1 MRLLILVSSIF
12 LFSCQ
17 KTSEENVY
25 TPPNT
30 IKELKNIIYLNIDI
44 DEALQK
50 IPLII
55 NQEYS
60 QDQNIFEFKTK
71 VKPPNIS
78 KFIDC
83 GKMNDEIYVN
93 YINRIFDSSLEIKTS
108 IQLSAEGDGS
118 TMFEVLSHYIFS
130 SSRCLP

>member
-50 IPLII
+50 
-55 NQEYS
+55 YHS
-60 QDQNIFEFKTK
+60 
-71 VKPPNIS
+71 
-78 KFIDC
+78 
-83 GKMNDEIYVN
+83 
-93 YINRIFDSSLEIKTS
+93 
-108 IQLSAEGDGS
+108 
-118 TMFEVLSHYIFS
+118 
-130 SSRCLP
+130 